1 MSLIDELLRESILKQ
16 KRVIG
21 KNGELEVRNIE
32 VPILVCPDRHN
43 IAGPDRNSALGANM
57 GNIKN
62 NGQEDKN
69 FSLIPGAQI
78 IEGKVLEGLLPQT
91 EVADNT

>member
-1 MSLIDELLRESILKQ
+1 
-16 KRVIG
+16 
-21 KNGELEVRNIE
+21 
-32 VPILVCPDRHN
+32 
-43 IAGPDRNSALGANM
+43 M